1 MYLCACVCVL
11 LFSIHLCRV
20 HFLCPC
26 QVLFDCLICR
36 WAAVSAAKW
45 EIAAKNIVAYF
56 SVAHWKWCAINTR
69 AKPAMSTATTP
80 LLAMKTSTKIKKFL
94 CLFASLFG
102 QWRGRNGEIGMW
114 EGGMACK
121 LQLAVCRCR
130 CCCCYC
136 YYVCCCCCFC
146 WTNRS
151 LQILIFMQQRK
162 SCSAR
167 RGAAATAC
175 GRARNLCSF
184 LFFRSFFWEIKE
196 HKLLLSGQMNVC
208 SGWGRKGKFFKAAND
223 VKIFHYYTYIQ
234 FQSIKASAVKANF
247 TLSVK

>member
-1 MYLCACVCVL
+1 MPQKNVKWNQLHSEGFHSYLLFIKNCPWNGNQFRCSLCHYKRADIYGICICVCVCVL

-45 EIAAKNIVAYF
+45 ETAAKNIVAYF

-102 QWRGRNGEIGMW
+102 QWRGRNGEIGKW

-136 YYVCCCCCFC
+136 YYVCCCYCFC

-184 LFFRSFFWEIKE
+184 LFFSFLFLGNK
-196 HKLLLSGQMNVC
+196 
-208 SGWGRKGKFFKAAND
+208 R
-223 VKIFHYYTYIQ
+223 T
-234 FQSIKASAVKANF
+234 
-247 TLSVK
+247 

>member
-1 MYLCACVCVL
+1 MPQKNVKWNQLHSEGFHSYLLFIKNCPWNGNQFRCSLCHYKRADIYGICICVRVCVCVL

-45 EIAAKNIVAYF
+45 ETAAKNIVAYF

-80 LLAMKTSTKIKKFL
+80 LLAMKTSTKIKKFH

-102 QWRGRNGEIGMW
+102 QWRGRNGEIGKW

-175 GRARNLCSF
+175 GRARNLCAFFSF
-184 LFFRSFFWEIKE
+184 LFLGNKR
-196 HKLLLSGQMNVC
+196 
-208 SGWGRKGKFFKAAND
+208 
-223 VKIFHYYTYIQ
+223 T
-234 FQSIKASAVKANF
+234 
-247 TLSVK
+247 